1 LVLTSGGPEARPRK
15 AGITAML
22 GSTLI
27 VYQGEG
33 LPAWLRDGLLI
44 LAIPVAIAGWVMTFR
59 DLSQPIKRRR

>member
-1 LVLTSGGPEARPRK
+1 MRTPVYGALLI
-15 AGITAML
+15 ITAML

-27 VYQGEG
+27 VYRGEG